1 MPATFNME
9 NETAISLIEGPDIE
23 NTLKNTAAL
32 DIDILLLG
40 ETGTGK
46 DTLARRIH
54 LLSGRRGNLVA
65 VNCAAIPESL
75 AESQLFGV
83 NSGAYTGAMQ
93 SRAGFVEAAHLGTLY
108 LDEIDSMPL
117 GLQAKLLRVLE
128 SRGVERLGST
138 RFIPVDMRVIASAQ
152 HSLHRM
158 VEHGTFRRDLYFRL
172 NVVHIQL
179 PPLRDRRERI
189 IPLFL
194 EMIQQEADHF
204 NCSAPPPSD
213 GLLQQLLCH
222 PWLGNVRELR
232 STAKR
237 FVLGLT
243 PLSTPMNSLVDTKTN
258 LKARLQQI
266 EKALIEESL
275 CRHQYCVDAVALEL
289 GIAKRTLYY
298 RIKQLD
304 ITSGSAEIENIQK
317 HID

>member
-1 MPATFNME
+1 MSASFQTDKEVDPLF
-9 NETAISLIEGPDIE
+9 IEGSDIE
-23 NTLKNTAAL
+23 ETINATATLN
-32 DIDILLLG
+32 IDILLLG

-46 DTLARRIH
+46 DTLAQRVH
-54 LLSGRRGNLVA
+54 LLSGRRGSFIA

-117 GLQAKLLRVLE
+117 TLQAKLLRVLE

-152 HSLHRM
+152 HSLHAM
-158 VEHGTFRRDLYFRL
+158 VEQGTFRRDLYFRL

-179 PPLRDRRERI
+179 PALRDRRERI

-194 EMIQQEADHF
+194 EMVQQEAAHF
-204 NCSAPPPSD
+204 GCAAPPPPS
-213 GLLQQLLCH
+213 GLLQQLLSQ

-237 FVLGLT
+237 FVLGL
-243 PLSTPMNSLVDTKTN
+243 PLLSPPDSNRQETVMS
-258 LKARLQQI
+258 LKARLQQL
-266 EKALIEESL
+266 EKSLIEEAL
-275 CRHQYCVDAVALEL
+275 FRHEHSVDSTAAEL
-289 GIAKRTLYY
+289 GVAKRTLYY
-298 RIKQLD
+298 RMKQLD
-304 ITSGSAEIENIQK
+304 ISLNQADTKNI
-317 HID
+317 

>member
-1 MPATFNME
+1 MSTTFNME
-9 NETAISLIEGPDIE
+9 NETAFSLIEGPDIE
-23 NTLKNTAAL
+23 NTLNNTATL
-32 DIDILLLG
+32 NIDILLLG

-46 DTLARRIH
+46 DTLAQRIH
-54 LLSGRRGNLVA
+54 LLSGRRGNFVP

-117 GLQAKLLRVLE
+117 NLQAKLLRVLE

-152 HSLHRM
+152 HSLHQM

-172 NVVHIQL
+172 NVVNIQL
-179 PPLRDRRERI
+179 PALRDRRERI

-194 EMIQQEADHF
+194 EMIRQEANHF
-204 NCSAPPPSD
+204 KCTAPHPSE

-222 PWLGNVRELR
+222 TWLGNVRELR

-237 FVLGLT
+237 FVLNL
-243 PLSTPMNSLVDTKTN
+243 PPFSTPMSSEQEVQASLKE
-258 LKARLQQI
+258 RLQQI

-275 CRHQYCVDAVALEL
+275 FRHQHCVDNVAVEL
-289 GIAKRTLYY
+289 KVTKRTLYY
-298 RIKQLD
+298 RMKQLA
-304 ITSGSAEIENIQK
+304 ISLR
-317 HID
+317 

>member
-1 MPATFNME
+1 MSASFQIDKEADPLF
-9 NETAISLIEGPDIE
+9 IEGSDIE
-23 NTLKNTAAL
+23 ETINATATLN
-32 DIDILLLG
+32 IDILLLG

-46 DTLARRIH
+46 DTLAQRVH
-54 LLSGRRGNLVA
+54 LLSGRRGSFIA

-117 GLQAKLLRVLE
+117 TLQAKLLRVLE

-152 HSLHRM
+152 HSLHAM
-158 VEHGTFRRDLYFRL
+158 VEQGTFRRDLYFRL

-179 PPLRDRRERI
+179 PALRDRRERI

-194 EMIQQEADHF
+194 EMVQQEAAHF
-204 NCSAPPPSD
+204 GCAAPPPPS
-213 GLLQQLLCH
+213 GLLQQLLSQ

-237 FVLGLT
+237 FVLGL
-243 PLSTPMNSLVDTKTN
+243 PLLSPPDSNRQETVMS
-258 LKARLQQI
+258 LKARLQQL
-266 EKALIEESL
+266 EKSLIEEAL
-275 CRHQYCVDAVALEL
+275 FRHEHSVDSTAAEL
-289 GIAKRTLYY
+289 GVAKRTLYY
-298 RIKQLD
+298 RMKQLD
-304 ITSGSAEIENIQK
+304 ISLNQADTKNI
-317 HID
+317 

>member
-1 MPATFNME
+1 MSASFQINKEVDPLF
-9 NETAISLIEGPDIE
+9 IEGSEIE
-23 NTLKNTAAL
+23 ETINTTATL
-32 DIDILLLG
+32 NIDILLMG

-46 DTLARRIH
+46 DTLAQRVH
-54 LLSGRRGNLVA
+54 HLSGRRGSFIA

-83 NSGAYTGAMQ
+83 NSGAFTGAMQ

-117 GLQAKLLRVLE
+117 ALQAKLLRVLE

-152 HSLHRM
+152 HALHTM
-158 VEHGTFRRDLYFRL
+158 VEQGTFRRDLYFRL
-172 NVVHIQL
+172 NVVNIQL
-179 PPLRDRRERI
+179 PALRDRRERI

-194 EMIQQEADHF
+194 EMIQQEATHF
-204 NCSAPPPSD
+204 GCSAPQPPS
-213 GLLQQLLCH
+213 GLLQQLLSH

-237 FVLGLT
+237 FVLGL
-243 PLSTPMNSLVDTKTN
+243 PLLSTSVGNRQEAVMS
-258 LKARLQQI
+258 LKARLQQL

-275 CRHQYCVDAVALEL
+275 LRHDYCVDSAAVEL
-289 GIAKRTLYY
+289 SIAKRTLYY

-304 ITSGSAEIENIQK
+304 ISLI
-317 HID
+317 

>member
-1 MPATFNME
+1 MSAFVHRKH
-9 NETAISLIEGPDIE
+9 ETGISLIEGPDIE
-23 NTLKNTAAL
+23 RTLNSTAAL
-32 DIDILLLG
+32 NIDILLLG

-46 DTLARRIH
+46 DTLAQRVH
-54 LLSGRRGNLVA
+54 HLSGRRGNFVA

-117 GLQAKLLRVLE
+117 SLQAKLLRVLE

-152 HSLHRM
+152 HSLHTM

-172 NVVHIQL
+172 NVVNIQL
-179 PPLRDRRERI
+179 PALRERRERI

-194 EMIQQEADHF
+194 DMIQQEANHF
-204 NCSAPPPSD
+204 KCTAPLPSS

-237 FVLGLT
+237 FVLGLP
-243 PLSTPMNSLVDTKTN
+243 PLSTPGSSQQDTPLC
-258 LKARLQQI
+258 LKERLQQI
-266 EKALIEESL
+266 EKALIEEAL
-275 CRHQYCVDAVALEL
+275 HRHQHCVDTVAMDL
-289 GIAKRTLYY
+289 GVAKRTLYH
-298 RIKQLD
+298 RMKQLGISLAQD
-304 ITSGSAEIENIQK
+304 RSPSNI
-317 HID
+317 

>member
-1 MPATFNME
+1 MPAASNRE
-9 NETAISLIEGPDIE
+9 NKSAISLTDGPDIE
-23 NTLKNTAAL
+23 NTLNSTATL
-32 DIDILLLG
+32 NIDILLLG

-46 DTLARRIH
+46 DTLAQRVHR
-54 LLSGRRGNLVA
+54 LSGRRGNFVA

-117 GLQAKLLRVLE
+117 CLQAKLLRVLE

-152 HSLHRM
+152 HSLHQM
-158 VEHGTFRRDLYFRL
+158 VERGTFRRDLYFRL
-172 NVVHIQL
+172 NVVNIQL

-194 EMIQQEADHF
+194 EMIRQEADQF
-204 NCSAPPPSD
+204 KCTAPLPSG

-222 PWLGNVRELR
+222 PWRGNVRELR

-237 FVLGLT
+237 FVLGLPPFSASVIDQQET
-243 PLSTPMNSLVDTKTN
+243 QVG
-258 LKARLQQI
+258 LKARLQCI

-275 CRHQYCVDAVALEL
+275 CRHQHCVDTAAIEL
-289 GIAKRTLYY
+289 GVPKRTLYY

-304 ITSGSAEIENIQK
+304 ISLV
-317 HID
+317 